1 MLSVLLIIEQSVN
14 KSVWTSCLK
23 ASRGI
28 GLSKLNIFRFHQ
40 AKRLK
45 EPSRGFDTLKRNESG
60 AGGHRTLVQT
70 GKQYAFYM
78 LILAFIFVRRQDPD
92 HQPEPYSLKLHPR
105 IGTCED
111 YSRFTCTA

>member
-1 MLSVLLIIEQSVN
+1 MVGD
-14 KSVWTSCLK
+14 K
-23 ASRGI
+23 G
-28 GLSKLNIFRFHQ
+28 
-40 AKRLK
+40 
-45 EPSRGFDTLKRNESG
+45 G
-60 AGGHRTLVQT
+60 AGGSRTLVQT